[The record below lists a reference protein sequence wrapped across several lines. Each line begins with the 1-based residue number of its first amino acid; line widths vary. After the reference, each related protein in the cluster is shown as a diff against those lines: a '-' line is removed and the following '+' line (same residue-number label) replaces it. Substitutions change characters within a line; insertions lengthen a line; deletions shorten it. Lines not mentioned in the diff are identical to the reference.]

1 MKSRYVGLA
10 LVFSAVVL
18 FALAERPL
26 AGGQSNASGKGAY
39 DRVCAECHGSEGRGK
54 GGADDAPS
62 IVPMTKDYKSLL
74 SLVREGGCK
83 MPTIPAS
90 QVSDEEV
97 GEILNY
103 LKSVGASSGASARLS
118 AGGC

>member
-1 MKSRYVGLA
+1 MKSGYFGWV
-10 LVFSAVVL
+10 LVFSGIVL
-18 FALAERPL
+18 FAFTERPL
-26 AGGQSNASGKGAY
+26 AGGQSNPSGKGAY

-62 IVPMTKDYKSLL
+62 IVPMTKDFKSLL
-74 SLVREGGCK
+74 ALVREGGCK
-83 MPTIPAS
+83 MPTIPPS

-97 GEILNY
+97 GQILNF
-103 LKSVGASSGASARLS
+103 LKSVGGSSGASTRMR

>member
-1 MKSRYVGLA
+1 MKSGYVGLA
-10 LVFSAVVL
+10 LVFSGVVL

-97 GEILNY
+97 GQILNY
-103 LKSVGASSGASARLS
+103 LKSVGASSGASARLR